1 MELNNKAVG
10 IWIRVSTEDQ
20 AKGDSPEHHEQRA
33 RLYAASKGWEVK
45 EVYHLEALS
54 GKSVMGYPETKRM
67 LADIRSGAITGL
79 IFSKLARLARNTKE
93 LLEFAD
99 IFKAEDADLISLQ
112 EAIDTSSPAGRL
124 FYTMIAAMAQ
134 WEREEIASR
143 VAASIPI
150 RAKMGKRIGGLP
162 PVGYKWENGQFLIDE
177 KYAPVVKL
185 TFELFLKHKRKK
197 AVARM
202 LNEQGFR
209 TRKGTNFADTNVHR
223 ILRDTCSKG
232 ERRANF
238 TKTLGPGKGSVPKPM
253 SEWVVFACPAIVS
266 EEIWNECN
274 RILDES
280 EIKLKRKGRE
290 SKNLLAGYVV
300 CETCGKK
307 MYVYHQKTANP
318 AYYCKTCKTRIWV
331 SDLDEIFHEQLKTFL
346 LTETS
351 ISDYLQNLDSTIFE
365 KQKLLDRVLEEK
377 TNIKKK
383 LDALVDMRI
392 NHGMSRELFED
403 YIRPIEEQ
411 YGQVTN
417 QLPSL
422 EAEIAFL
429 KVQHQSSDVVL
440 QDAKDLYSQWNTLPF
455 EDKRTI
461 VETITDTITVGQE
474 DIHIKLSYLPTAKPQ
489 SPPTIPNGGTKQHIH

>member
-1 MELNNKAVG
+1 MEHTKAVG

-67 LADIRSGAITGL
+67 LADIRKGEITGL

-99 IFKAEDADLISLQ
+99 IFKIEDADLISLQ

-150 RAKMGKRIGGLP
+150 RAKLGKRIGGLP
-162 PVGYKWENGQFLIDE
+162 PLGFKWEEGQFMVDD
-177 KYAPVVKL
+177 KYAPIVKL

-238 TKTLGPGKGSVPKPM
+238 TKTLGPNKSSVPKPM
-253 SEWVVFACPAIVS
+253 SEWVVFTCPAIVG

-274 RILDES
+274 RLLDES
-280 EIKLKRKGRE
+280 EKKLKRKGRE
-290 SKNLLAGYVV
+290 SKHLLAGYVA

-307 MYVYHQKTANP
+307 MYVYHQNTPNP
-318 AYYCKTCKTRIWV
+318 CYYCKTCKTRIWA

-351 ISDYLQNLDSTIFE
+351 ISDYLQKLDSSLNE
-365 KQKLLDRVLEEK
+365 KQKLLDVILEQK
-377 TNIKKK
+377 TTIKKK
-383 LDALVDMRI
+383 LDTLIDLRI
-392 NHGMSRELFED
+392 HEGITKELFAEH
-403 YIRPIEEQ
+403 IKPLEEQ
-411 YGQVTN
+411 YKQIID
-417 QLPSL
+417 QLPEL

-429 KVQHQSSDVVL
+429 KIQHRSGDVVL

-461 VETITDTITVGQE
+461 VETITDVITVGQE
-474 DIHIKLSYLPTAKPQ
+474 DINIKLSYLPTAKPQ
-489 SPPTIPNGGTKQHIH
+489 SPPTAPNGGTKQHIH